1 MTKVKAPVSSSMPAR
16 FAGNWLA
23 GSAESR
29 SARRRLNAI
38 LRLACMVLGFKR
50 RKGLGMMAAALVVS
64 LASPVLAQSVTASSP
79 AVGVAGVPAGFVRL
93 ENGFGFEAQAINH
106 SGLSFTALKGT
117 VVTSPNGV
125 VKADGVVVPLNVP
138 LDKDYFFPASL
149 GEFYKGTF
157 FKGPVVMAASDTSFP
172 LRFPVGTV
180 FPIGTIFPSGGVPKT
195 VVLGVPTT
203 EEFVTPQVAGMGNSI
218 LFPKPIAL
226 SAIPE
231 TRFPQI
237 KINTDANSQP
247 ATTSTTVLGDIAIGT
262 NAGAKGG
269 TTTVVVPAAVDA
281 TAPAAATST
290 PTTTGATAPAAT
302 GAAVPAVAGAA
313 APTVTTITVRSKP
326 RVTVSSRR
334 AVRSARCKKMR
345 CFMIIMPVPIA
356 PLMAKIRPAGLAM
369 LPKVLPIRTR

>member
-93 ENGFGFEAQAINH
+93 ENGFGFEAQALNRSYI
-106 SGLSFTALKGT
+106 SFTALKGT

-138 LDKDYFFPASL
+138 LDKDYFFPQEK

-157 FKGPVVMAASDTSFP
+157 FKGPVVMKASGTGFP

-180 FPIGTIFPSGGVPKT
+180 FPVGTTFPSGGVSNA
-195 VVLGVPTT
+195 VVPGVAITA
-203 EEFVTPQVAGMGNSI
+203 EFVTPERTDGGHTIS
-218 LFPKPIAL
+218 FPTPTAL
-226 SAIPE
+226 PAIPE

-302 GAAVPAVAGAA
+302 GAA
-313 APTVTTITVRSKP
+313 
-326 RVTVSSRR
+326 
-334 AVRSARCKKMR
+334 
-345 CFMIIMPVPIA
+345 
-356 PLMAKIRPAGLAM
+356 
-369 LPKVLPIRTR
+369 